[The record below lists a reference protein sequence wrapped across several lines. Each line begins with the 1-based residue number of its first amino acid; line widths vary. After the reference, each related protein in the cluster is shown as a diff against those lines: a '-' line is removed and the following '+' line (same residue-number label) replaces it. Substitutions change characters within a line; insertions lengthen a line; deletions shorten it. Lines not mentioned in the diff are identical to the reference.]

1 MTIIRKEFPVKGRKR
16 PVVKYRYAVTYKDP
30 FGESHRKYS
39 KWFLSQKEAEAAQA
53 EFKASP
59 TLASKTKFIDVALQ
73 CMEQKKKRIS
83 EKTYIE
89 QMRFINLWFKPLH
102 QRNIDRISPKQIQA
116 IFEPIQ
122 YLSTSRLNKV
132 YGTLKSIFEYAV
144 IYYDLSA
151 NPMQKI
157 PRFKR
162 PDDSLRKETSI
173 WTEAELKAFLDAVPD
188 NKWQY
193 RILYHFL
200 FYTGMRKNE
209 ALSLTW
215 NDYDGKKVKVYR
227 QFQNGKW
234 KPLKTK
240 NSIRNIVLDPVTIEK
255 INELHSWAESQTNYS
270 PNWFIFGD
278 FKQMGTSEIGR
289 VKDKAIKEAGVP
301 YIRIHD
307 LRHSHASYLINKG
320 VNMVIVSR
328 RLGHSSIQMTIDRY
342 THLLPD
348 AQDEVIKAIME

>member
-1 MTIIRKEFPVKGRKR
+1 
-16 PVVKYRYAVTYKDP
+16 
-30 FGESHRKYS
+30 
-39 KWFLSQKEAEAAQA
+39 
-53 EFKASP
+53 
-59 TLASKTKFIDVALQ
+59 
-73 CMEQKKKRIS
+73 
-83 EKTYIE
+83 
-89 QMRFINLWFKPLH
+89 
-102 QRNIDRISPKQIQA
+102 
-116 IFEPIQ
+116 
-122 YLSTSRLNKV
+122 
-132 YGTLKSIFEYAV
+132 
-144 IYYDLSA
+144 
-151 NPMQKI
+151 MQKI

-162 PDDSLRKETSI
+162 PDDNLRKETSI
-173 WTEAELKAFLDAVPD
+173 WTEAELKSFLDAVPD

-200 FYTGMRKNE
+200 FYTGLRKNE

-240 NSIRNIVLDPVTIEK
+240 NSIRNIVLDPITIEK
-255 INELHSWAESQTNYS
+255 INELHNWAESQTNYN

-289 VKDKAIKEAGVP
+289 VKDKAIKKAGVP